1 MKTVLC
7 IGEAL
12 IDFVPS
18 RKGCALKEVPSF
30 TRAAGGA
37 PTNVCCAVARLGGS
51 SALISQVGHDAF
63 GEHLA
68 DVMGQCGVDL
78 SYLSRTDT
86 ANTALAF
93 VSLQEDGSRDFS
105 FYRKPSAD
113 MLLSPDAIRPEWF
126 QHAASLHFCSVD
138 LVDCPMKEAHRR
150 AIDEARKAGCLIS
163 FDPNVRLP
171 LWDTAEHCRE
181 VILEFLPQAHLL
193 KISDEEI
200 GFLTGCETVEQAK
213 EQLFVGNVQAVV
225 LTKGKDG
232 AEIHTRSGI
241 VSVPGHPVKPLD
253 TTGAGD
259 SFIGALLYCLAR
271 DGVTP
276 ETLPTLP
283 KETLSRCLE
292 FAVYYSEYGIQGY
305 GAITSYADREQFAA
319 YLSQNGG
326 QHLL

>member
-30 TRAAGGA
+30 TSAAGGA

-51 SALISQVGHDAF
+51 SAIISQVGNDAF
-63 GEHLA
+63 GDYLA
-68 DVMGQCGVDL
+68 DVMAQCGADL
-78 SYLSRTDT
+78 SYLSRTDV

-126 QHAASLHFCSVD
+126 QNAAALHFCSVD
-138 LVDCPMKEAHRR
+138 LVDCPMKEAHRK
-150 AIDEARKAGCLIS
+150 AIDEAHKAGCLIS

-171 LWDTAEHCRE
+171 LWDTPEHCRE
-181 VILEFLPQAHLL
+181 VIWEFIPQAHLL

-200 GFLTGCETVEQAK
+200 GFLTGCETVEEAK
-213 EQLFVGNVQAVV
+213 DQLFIGNVQAVV

-232 AEIHTRSGI
+232 AEVHTRSG
-241 VSVPGHPVKPLD
+241 VVQVPGHPVKPLD

-259 SFIGALLYCLAR
+259 SFIGALLYYLAR

-276 ETLPTLP
+276 ENLS
-283 KETLSRCLE
+283 TLSDDQLRRCLE
-292 FAVYYSEYGIQGY
+292 FAVHYSEYGIQDY
-305 GAITSYADREQFAA
+305 GAITSYADRQQFAA
-319 YLSQNGG
+319 YLEKNGDS
-326 QHLL
+326 HLL